1 MTNRLNTTEYHD
13 RRIGDVQGFIHPGRH
28 MQRWLILSAAVL
40 MQVCLGATYSWSVY
54 VRPIREL
61 TGLLQGPVQL
71 PFTVFYFI
79 FPATMILTGSLL
91 PRLGPRFCAVLGGL
105 LFGGGWMLASLGTV
119 HFAFTVA
126 GIGLCAG
133 VGAGFAYIVP
143 IATCIRWFP
152 NNKGLVTGVAVAGFG
167 GGAALVSQTAGHL
180 MNSLH
185 WSPFSTFFLFGLIF
199 LCCVLLGG
207 LMMRNP
213 AENST
218 ERLPSLSFAQV
229 LREPQFRLLY
239 LAMIAGLAA
248 GFTVNANLK
257 ELFPAGSVQTG
268 ISAVALFALANALG
282 RVIWG
287 AMADRTQA
295 LTAIRCNLTG
305 QAVILF
311 CSPLILISENGLLL
325 YAALTGFHY
334 GGVLVLYAA
343 TVAGIWGHKHVG
355 QVYGW
360 LFSANIPAA
369 LAPMLAGMFF
379 DHSQSFTGALR
390 ILAAL
395 LVLAILLSFR
405 LRILSRQA
413 RRIPGN
419 SL

>member
-1 MTNRLNTTEYHD
+1 
-13 RRIGDVQGFIHPGRH
+13 
-28 MQRWLILSAAVL
+28 MQRYVILAAAVL

-79 FPATMILTGSLL
+79 FPATMLLAGSLL
-91 PRLGPRFCAVLGGL
+91 PRFGPRFCAVAGGL
-105 LFGGGWMLASLGTV
+105 LFGGGWMLAALGHL

-126 GIGLCAG
+126 GIGVCAG
-133 VGAGFAYIVP
+133 FGAGLAYIVP

-152 NNKGLVTGVAVAGFG
+152 DNKGLVTGVAVAGFG
-167 GGAALVSQTAGHL
+167 GGAALVSQTAGRL
-180 MNSLH
+180 MHGLE
-185 WSPFSTFFLFGLIF
+185 WSPFATFFFFGVIF
-199 LCCVLLGG
+199 LLCVVLGG

-213 AENST
+213 PEGAG
-218 ERLPSLSFAQV
+218 ERTPPLSFKKIVQ
-229 LREPQFRLLY
+229 EPQFRLLY
-239 LAMIAGLAA
+239 LAMITGLAA

-257 ELFPAGSVQTG
+257 ELFPTGSVQAG

-287 AMADRTQA
+287 WLADRIKA
-295 LTAIRCNLTG
+295 LTAIRCNLAG
-305 QAVILF
+305 QALILLL
-311 CSPLILISENGLLL
+311 SPLILVSENGLFL
-325 YAALTGFHY
+325 YAGLAGFHY

-369 LAPMLAGMFF
+369 FAPLLAGMFF
-379 DHSQSFTGALR
+379 DHSRSFTGALQ

-395 LVLAILLSFR
+395 LVLAISLTFR
-405 LRILSRQA
+405 LRKFSVA
-413 RRIPGN
+413 
-419 SL
+419 